1 MPDGT
6 VSGTTSIHTLDN
18 VTYVFTTNIVNQT
31 IVVQRNNTIID
42 GQGHTL
48 QGNGSAN
55 GFYLP
60 RVSNVTIKN
69 TTITNTYGIYLVD
82 SSGNTV
88 SGNNVTANSN
98 YGIYLDSSSD
108 NNTLSGNN
116 ITANS
121 YGIEIDSSS
130 GNTVS
135 GNNVTANSYG
145 ISLDSSSG
153 NTVSG
158 NNVTAN
164 SMHGISLGSS
174 SNNTIYHN
182 SFIGNT
188 NQVFSDNS
196 SNTWYEGY
204 PSGGN
209 YWSDYLTIHPNAT
222 EIDSSGIWNIPYV
235 IDSNNIDHYPIMDQP
250 VISEFQ
256 PFLLLPLFMTA
267 TLSVAICR
275 KKKAITEQ
283 T

>member
-1 MPDGT
+1 
-6 VSGTTSIHTLDN
+6 
-18 VTYVFTTNIVNQT
+18 
-31 IVVQRNNTIID
+31 
-42 GQGHTL
+42 
-48 QGNGSAN
+48 
-55 GFYLP
+55 
-60 RVSNVTIKN
+60 VSNVTIKN
-69 TTITNTYGIYLVD
+69 TTITNSYGIYLVD
-82 SSGNTV
+82 SSDNTI

-121 YGIEIDSSS
+121 YGIELDSSS

-135 GNNVTANSYG
+135 GNNITANSYG

-158 NNVTAN
+158 NNITAN
-164 SMHGISLGSS
+164 SMHGISLDSS

-182 SFIGNT
+182 SFIDNT

-196 SNTWYEGY
+196 SNTWDGGY

-209 YWSDYLTIHPNAT
+209 YWSDYLTLHPNAT
-222 EIDSSGIWNIPYV
+222 EIDSSDIWNIPYV
-235 IDSNNIDHYPIMDQP
+235 INSNNIDHYPIMDQP

-256 PFLLLPLFMTA
+256 PFLLLPLFITV